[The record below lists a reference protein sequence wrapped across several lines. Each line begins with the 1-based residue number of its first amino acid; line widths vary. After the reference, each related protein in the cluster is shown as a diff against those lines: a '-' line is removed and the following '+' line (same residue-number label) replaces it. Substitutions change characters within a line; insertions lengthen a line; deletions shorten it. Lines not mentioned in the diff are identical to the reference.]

1 MLAVVAP
8 LSAGTET
15 RADAAAPDTAASS
28 GISAFVARVLEQLTL
43 SAWLPAAL
51 LTASV
56 AILLQF
62 RSTGSINILKAVS
75 ALTANPVR
83 VLVIMIPLL
92 VVATVVTQA
101 FSFETIR
108 TLEGYWR
115 RRGPASIARTL
126 MIQRHVRRR
135 NSIINRLHEAY
146 REALGVAEP
155 ELQSKV
161 SSATILNALK
171 ASLLEQEE
179 PPLTDAE
186 DDELENLNWR
196 SSCDAWHL
204 ARIDHLLKDKESYPH
219 ASRILPTRLGNVMRS
234 TEDKLVNVD
243 GDVQGFVLRRYAM
256 APRHVQLQHDQ
267 FRNRLEM
274 YCTLVFVSTLLVVLT
289 PAILFGSSIG
299 LAAMAMISGGFAAL
313 SVASYLAAIASA
325 GGYCAALREMDKAAS

>member
-1 MLAVVAP
+1 MEDKPFALLAVNSNGYSV
-8 LSAGTET
+8 
-15 RADAAAPDTAASS
+15 D
-28 GISAFVARVLEQLTL
+28 QL
-43 SAWLPAAL
+43 
-51 LTASV
+51 
-56 AILLQF
+56 
-62 RSTGSINILKAVS
+62 K
-75 ALTANPVR
+75 
-83 VLVIMIPLL
+83 
-92 VVATVVTQA
+92 
-101 FSFETIR
+101 
-108 TLEGYWR
+108 
-115 RRGPASIARTL
+115 
-126 MIQRHVRRR
+126 
-135 NSIINRLHEAY
+135 
-146 REALGVAEP
+146 
-155 ELQSKV
+155 KV
-161 SSATILNALK
+161 MDK
-171 ASLLEQEE
+171 
-179 PPLTDAE
+179 
-186 DDELENLNWR
+186 ENLNWR

-274 YCTLVFVSTLLVVLT
+274 YCTLDFVSTLLVVLT